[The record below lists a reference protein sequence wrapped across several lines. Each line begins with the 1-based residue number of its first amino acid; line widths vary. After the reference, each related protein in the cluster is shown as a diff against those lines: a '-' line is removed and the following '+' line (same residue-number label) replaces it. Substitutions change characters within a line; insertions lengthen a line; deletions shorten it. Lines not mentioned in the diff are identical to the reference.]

1 MYSEVIKKINEA
13 NRIYITGHQN
23 PDGDSIGSTFGLY
36 FALKKYGKDVT
47 PILASHSAT
56 FDFLEGIEDAVEQV
70 KEDKYDLLI
79 CVDSS
84 SKNRLAISSED
95 FNKAEFVI
103 MIDHHQEENPYG
115 DINVIDSSLPAACE
129 LIFNLINEIGIEF
142 DEKIASYVY
151 MGLMTDTGSFNYSS
165 TKASTMRAAASLIE
179 SGAPFCDICKR
190 LNDTIKESKLMLIKK
205 AIENMEVYLDGK
217 IRYTFI
223 DYKTISSLG
232 IDDEDAEGM
241 TNYLRM
247 VEGTLAA
254 VYVREKSTGELKVSM
269 RSNGNLDV
277 GKVAIS
283 FGGGGHARASGYT
296 MDVSNSTYEKEK
308 EKLLNALRSEI

>member
-13 NRIYITGHQN
+13 NKIYITGHKN

-47 PILASHSAT
+47 PILGTHSSS
-56 FDFLEGIEDAVEQV
+56 FDFLEGISDGVDKV
-70 KEDKYDLLI
+70 KEERYDLLI

-84 SKNRLAISSED
+84 SKNRLAIEEED

-103 MIDHHQEENPYG
+103 MIDHHQEDNPYG
-115 DINVIDSSLPAACE
+115 NINVIDSSLPAACE
-129 LIFNLINEIGIEF
+129 LIFNLINELNISYDKI
-142 DEKIASYVY
+142 IASFVY

-165 TKASTMRAAASLIE
+165 TKPSTVRAAASLMECGID
-179 SGAPFCDICKR
+179 FTDICKR
-190 LNDTIKESKLMLIKK
+190 LNDTVKEAKLFLIKK
-205 AIENMEVYLDGK
+205 AIENMEIYFNGK
-217 IRYTFI
+217 VRYTFI

-232 IDDEDAEGM
+232 VDDEDAEGM

-247 VEGTLAA
+247 VEGTLVA
-254 VYVREKSTGELKVSM
+254 VYVREKSTGEFKVSM
-269 RSNGNLDV
+269 RSNGNVDI

-283 FGGGGHARASGYT
+283 FGGGGHTRASGFT
-296 MDVSNSTYEKEK
+296 MNLENSTYEKEK
-308 EKLLNALRSEI
+308 EKLLKVLGSEI